1 MKKLALS
8 IAIVLGMTIGASAQ
22 NNGLYQRG
30 FTSDEMQY
38 SANNRTNEL
47 VLPSSHGGTDDVSG
61 TSPVGSGIVVLM
73 GLGAAYAFAKKR
85 NND

>member
-1 MKKLALS
+1 MKKLTLA

-38 SANNRTNEL
+38 GANNRNSEL
-47 VLPSSHGGTDDVSG
+47 VLPSVHGSPDDANGT
-61 TSPVGSGIVVLM
+61 PVGSGIVVLM